1 MSGLPRAV
9 VAVVEE
15 LGEAH
20 VYSLA
25 IAYHSAGSYTA
36 ATAAAIRQAVPA
48 GHRALVD
55 PLNGEWAASP
65 GTEGPSIALA
75 LETALAAKDVAG
87 AATIDI
93 VVTGPDS
100 PIAPVRLTSE
110 VVRQLI
116 ASANKRVTLVSYAA
130 YQVPAIAAAL
140 DAVSARGVRV
150 DLILESPEHLDGGG
164 GAAAYAKYRIYHWP
178 ADHREPRD
186 AKLHAKAIIVD
197 GRDVLLTSANMTN
210 AAYDKNI
217 ELGLLCRGGSTALR
231 VQKHFD
237 ALIARGVLTSARS

>member
-1 MSGLPRAV
+1 MTGLATAV

-20 VYSLA
+20 VHSLA
-25 IAYHSAGSYTA
+25 TAYRGTGAYTV
-36 ATAAAIRQAVPA
+36 ATAAAIRQVVPA
-48 GHRALVD
+48 GHRELVD
-55 PLNGEWAASP
+55 PLNAEWAALP

-75 LETALAAKDVAG
+75 LDTALAAKEVASV
-87 AATIDI
+87 ATVDI

-100 PIAPVRLTSE
+100 PVAPVRLTSE

-116 ASANKRVTLVSYAA
+116 ASAKERVTLVSYAA
-130 YQVPAIAAAL
+130 YQVPAITAAL

-178 ADHREPRD
+178 ADQREPPD

-197 GRDVLLTSANMTN
+197 SRDVLLTSANMTN

-217 ELGLLCRGGSTALR
+217 ELGILCRGGTTARR

-237 ALIARGVLTSARS
+237 ALIARGVLTLAPS

>member
-1 MSGLPRAV
+1 MTGLATAV

-20 VYSLA
+20 VHSLA
-25 IAYHSAGSYTA
+25 TAYRGTGAYTV
-36 ATAAAIRQAVPA
+36 ATAAAIRQVVPA
-48 GHRALVD
+48 GHRELVD
-55 PLNGEWAASP
+55 PLNAEWAALP

-75 LETALAAKDVAG
+75 LDTALAAKEVASV
-87 AATIDI
+87 ATVDI

-100 PIAPVRLTSE
+100 PVAPVRLTSE

-116 ASANKRVTLVSYAA
+116 AGAKERVTLVSYAA
-130 YQVPAIAAAL
+130 YQVPAITAAL

-178 ADHREPRD
+178 ADQREPPD

-197 GRDVLLTSANMTN
+197 SRDVLLTSANMTN

-217 ELGLLCRGGSTALR
+217 ELGILCRGGTTARR

-237 ALIARGVLTSARS
+237 ALIARGVLTLAPS